1 MKKLG
6 VIGGGITGCI
16 TALHAAK
23 KGYEVTLFEK
33 DKILG
38 GILKDTKLNEDI
50 FFNSCQYFNPEEPWY
65 KKYIQNQ
72 FNFKIFDH
80 EKGSYTNIFDNEV
93 FSSQVP
99 NPTYDKKI
107 NLSEVF
113 KKKKFNK
120 KESLSERLNCYP
132 EFVSKSIKKWI
143 EGHEVDSNYL
153 SWDHPNGFACGRVFF
168 DKHIDEIKILKKE
181 VPFLDEILCLPDK
194 YRDTD
199 LSISK
204 VSVPKNGFNDF
215 FENLKIYLEKNNVK
229 LNMAAVIKPIW
240 EKNNLLISCHGKKYL
255 FDKIF
260 WSGNPTGLIK
270 SYGLPLLDSLHI
282 SSRNLHFNLRG
293 KLKNNFY
300 LQIFSK
306 DHPISR
312 VYFYNLNQ
320 KPKLTVETF
329 LKDFRDINIVNF
341 CKTIIKKFNLDLA
354 FFNDN
359 SDVEEIQKKY
369 VVVSSR
375 DKKIIS
381 DFILKTKNSNLIPGC
396 WLIYARD
403 MKIQHVLNNI

>member
-1 MKKLG
+1 M
-6 VIGGGITGCI
+6 
-16 TALHAAK
+16 
-23 KGYEVTLFEK
+23 
-33 DKILG
+33 
-38 GILKDTKLNEDI
+38 
-50 FFNSCQYFNPEEPWY
+50 
-65 KKYIQNQ
+65 
-72 FNFKIFDH
+72 
-80 EKGSYTNIFDNEV
+80 GS
-93 FSSQVP
+93 
-99 NPTYDKKI
+99 
-107 NLSEVF
+107 SEWIC
-113 KKKKFNK
+113 
-120 KESLSERLNCYP
+120 LW
-132 EFVSKSIKKWI
+132 KS
-143 EGHEVDSNYL
+143 
-153 SWDHPNGFACGRVFF
+153 FF
-168 DKHIDEIKILKKE
+168 DKHIDEIQILKKE

-270 SYGLPLLDSLHI
+270 SYGLPLLDSLNI

-341 CKTIIKKFNLDLA
+341 CKTIIKKFNFDLA
-354 FFNDN
+354 FFNDS
-359 SDVEEIQKKY
+359 SDVEEIQK
-369 VVVSSR
+369 S
-375 DKKIIS
+375 
-381 DFILKTKNSNLIPGC
+381 
-396 WLIYARD
+396 
-403 MKIQHVLNNI
+403 M

>member
-16 TALHAAK
+16 TALHAVK

-38 GILKDTKLNEDI
+38 GILKDTKFNEDI

-65 KKYIQNQ
+65 KEYIQNE

-93 FSSQVP
+93 FSNQVP
-99 NPTYDKKI
+99 NPTYDKKL

-113 KKKKFNK
+113 KQENFNK

-132 EFVSKSIKKWI
+132 EIVSKSIKKWI
-143 EGHEVDSNYL
+143 DGHEVDSNHL

-168 DKHIDEIKILKKE
+168 DKHIEEIKILKKKF
-181 VPFLDEILCLPDK
+181 PFLDKILCLPDR
-194 YRDTD
+194 YRDID

-215 FENLKIYLEKNNVK
+215 FDNLKIYLEKNNVK
-229 LNMAAVIKPIW
+229 LNMATVIKPIW
-240 EKNNLLISCHGKKYL
+240 EKNNLTISCNGKKYL

-270 SYGLPLLDSLHI
+270 SYGLPLLDSLNI
-282 SSRNLHFNLRG
+282 SSRNLHFNLKG

-320 KPKLTVETF
+320 RPKLTVETF
-329 LKDFRDINIVNF
+329 LRDFVDIDIVNF
-341 CKTIIKKFNLDLA
+341 CKKIIKKFKLDLD

-359 SDVEEIQKKY
+359 SDVEEVQKKY

-375 DKKIIS
+375 DKRIIS